1 MFLRALTT
9 LLFFIQSFKD
19 GGSILGLLIIESQF
33 KRKKATLIPKE
44 NFCISRWMC
53 EGILTDCPCQQ
64 KVVFTWVSH
73 CTAAAL
79 QSLSTGKEQ
88 KVFKLQEMG

>member
-1 MFLRALTT
+1 MVAL
-9 LLFFIQSFKD
+9 
-19 GGSILGLLIIESQF
+19 SILGLLIIESQF

-64 KVVFTWVSH
+64 NSCVHLGVTLHSSSSPESVNWERTKGV
-73 CTAAAL
+73 
-79 QSLSTGKEQ
+79 
-88 KVFKLQEMG
+88 